1 MVMFQVLNQQ
11 VMILMGTY
19 NNLIKAEHNIM
30 SRSIHKTVKGVFG
43 NKSRSQINKMIN
55 EDDPDV
61 EELAQK
67 SFYKKDQKN
76 KRKIE
81 KFHQEINNED

>member
-1 MVMFQVLNQQ
+1 
-11 VMILMGTY
+11 
-19 NNLIKAEHNIM
+19 M

-43 NKSRSQINKMIN
+43 NKSQSQINKMIN

-67 SFYKKDQKN
+67 SFYKSEQKN
-76 KRKIE
+76 KRKN
-81 KFHQEINNED
+81 KKVHQEINDEEI

>member
-1 MVMFQVLNQQ
+1 
-11 VMILMGTY
+11 
-19 NNLIKAEHNIM
+19 M

-43 NKSRSQINKMIN
+43 NKSQSQINKMIN

-67 SFYKKDQKN
+67 SLYKKDQKN

-81 KFHQEINNED
+81 KYHKEINNED